1 MDSKTRAIIAHF
13 TLIGWVIALI
23 IDKDYRDEF
32 AYFYLRQALGL
43 NLMFIVFNAFGPL
56 KIINVVVVIFWL
68 LSVIAASRNQIRE
81 TPLVGEYFQNWFK
94 GL

>member
-1 MDSKTRAIIAHF
+1 MDSKARAIIAHL
-13 TLIGWVIALI
+13 TLIGWVLALI

-43 NLMFIVFNAFGPL
+43 NLMFILFNAINPFQIL
-56 KIINVVVVIFWL
+56 NVVVIIFWL
-68 LSVIAASRNQIRE
+68 LSIIAAAQNQIRE
-81 TPLVGEYFQNWFK
+81 TPLVGEYFQKWFK